1 MRFLFTKSSKE
12 IKLKGYSQINS
23 FNIDTNLCNNIF
35 RKNDTKIYLKHKA
48 FLNLKLLD
56 ANLDKIVADQELSE
70 LSKKLKESEETI
82 ELLLKD

>member
-1 MRFLFTKSSKE
+1 MKKNNQFLRRETT
-12 IKLKGYSQINS
+12 IN
-23 FNIDTNLCNNIF
+23 NGNLLVFGFCILGLS
-35 RKNDTKIYLKHKA
+35 TLSA
-48 FLNLKLLD
+48 CLNLKLLD

>member
-1 MRFLFTKSSKE
+1 MKKINQFLRRETT
-12 IKLKGYSQINS
+12 IN
-23 FNIDTNLCNNIF
+23 NGNLLVFGFCILGLS
-35 RKNDTKIYLKHKA
+35 TLSTC
-48 FLNLKLLD
+48 LNLKLFD